1 MKDTFKKFGK
11 DAVDSL
17 KNETANAVTDVTNK
31 ATGKSEPSFGSNLAK
46 KAMGTGDILEFKSV
60 DSIGNNVK
68 AFLHTEET
76 VYFYLESVYEHIV
89 VTNRGIIS
97 SLREGVAS
105 SKSTISRID
114 FKTTKID
121 NLYIE
126 TAGTIDRDAE
136 LKYSI
141 NGEKVSLDI
150 HKSQLDNLFKLY
162 HALANVCYIQNS
174 NQLLEDNLKL
184 SLDLAKDSI
193 SSHGTNG
200 VASDYQ
206 TICEYAEGRLNG
218 FIKTD
223 YSEAFE

>member
-17 KNETANAVTDVTNK
+17 KNETASAVSDVTTK
-31 ATGKSEPSFGSNLAK
+31 ATGQKESSFGSNLAK

-60 DSIGNNVK
+60 ECIGNNVK

-76 VYFYLESVYEHIV
+76 VYFYLESVYEHMV

-97 SLREGVAS
+97 SLREGLAS

-162 HALANVCYIQNS
+162 HGLANVCYIQKS
-174 NQLLEDNLKL
+174 NELLENNLKF
-184 SLDLAKDSI
+184 SLELAKGSV
-193 SSHGTNG
+193 SSQGTNG
-200 VASDYQ
+200 IASDYQ
-206 TICEYAEGRLNG
+206 TICEYSENRLNR

-223 YSEAFE
+223 YSEAFK